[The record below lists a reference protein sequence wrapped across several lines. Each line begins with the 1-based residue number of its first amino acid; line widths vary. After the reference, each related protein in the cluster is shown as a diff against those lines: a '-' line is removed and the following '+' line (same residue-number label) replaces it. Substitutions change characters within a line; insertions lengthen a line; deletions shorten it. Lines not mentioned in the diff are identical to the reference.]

1 MNPAYKDRPRS
12 DPRAVVEFYL
22 SRSGRWEWVY
32 PGPRGE
38 HLTVD
43 EFNRVRAFRLDH
55 PDSYPTLDASRLHT
69 PA

>member
-1 MNPAYKDRPRS
+1 MPPHPVQLSEALKQPSLGPTQYRLNPAYKDRPRS

-38 HLTVD
+38 HL
-43 EFNRVRAFRLDH
+43 R
-55 PDSYPTLDASRLHT
+55 
-69 PA
+69 